1 MSNPGKVT
9 ECVKLL
15 LSQASKDMYEPSFRC
30 FSPHLAHISAMQ
42 NFGILI
48 AIGGRCAAKCPTDAL
63 KGQQAS
69 LKGQQAT
76 LKEQQARLNE
86 QKNLQ
91 V

>member
-1 MSNPGKVT
+1 
-9 ECVKLL
+9 
-15 LSQASKDMYEPSFRC
+15 MYEPSFRC
-30 FSPHLAHISAMQ
+30 FSLYLAHISAMQ

-48 AIGGRCAAKCPTDAL
+48 AIGGKCAAKCPTDAL
-63 KGQQAS
+63 KGQQAR

-76 LKEQQARLNE
+76 LKGQQATLKGQQARLNE